1 MFHDEP
7 VFESALSLHLTP
19 RFLVTVYEL
28 QSADL
33 ETRIVERNIDYSCQ
47 FIFHEL
53 WWYEHARDKETSDS
67 QRIKV
72 TLLALFYA

>member
-7 VFESALSLHLTP
+7 VFESALSLRLMP

-33 ETRIVERNIDYSCQ
+33 ETRVVERNIDYSCQ

-72 TLLALFYA
+72 TLLDVFHV